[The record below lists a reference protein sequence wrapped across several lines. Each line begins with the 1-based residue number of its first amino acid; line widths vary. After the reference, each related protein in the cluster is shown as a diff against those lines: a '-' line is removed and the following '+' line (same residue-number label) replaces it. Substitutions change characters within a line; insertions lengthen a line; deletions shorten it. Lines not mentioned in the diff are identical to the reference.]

1 MKACYNTIIPSGNS
15 EDWRITMANVFM
27 MMNMMMCMYGM
38 DMGTFCHAENS
49 KLLSGKETV

>member
-1 MKACYNTIIPSGNS
+1 
-15 EDWRITMANVFM
+15 MANVFM
-27 MMNMMMCMYGM
+27 KMNMMMCMYGM